1 MLARFS
7 ERFRSGLLHFL
18 TLWATPKPTTPRLS
32 AEILATLRAITDAEN
47 RNDCRAL
54 GEARKKLVR
63 LRNEGLAQ
71 EFAIRRAAQ
80 SQEAQQ

>member
-1 MLARFS
+1 MLCRLS
-7 ERFRSGLLHFL
+7 DRFRAELLRFL
-18 TLWATPKPTTPRLS
+18 TMRATPKPTTPRLS
-32 AEILATLRAITDAEN
+32 SEILATLRAITDAEH

-71 EFAIRRAAQ
+71 EVAARRSAQ
-80 SQEAQQ
+80 TQEVQQ